1 MGAVIPVAVAQ
12 DWQPALPASE
22 LDDLNMRAVTIGAH
36 KLILLRTDGEIVA
49 YRDACPHEGFPLSV
63 HGERQDFVIMC
74 NKHLWEFDAATGE
87 HISRLPRA
95 QCNLKRYPVRETGG
109 VVEVDIAAVPLTPP
123 AAAGGSAGSC
133 P

>member
-1 MGAVIPVAVAQ
+1 MEGVLPGQAA

-22 LDDLNMRAVTIGAH
+22 LDDLNMRAVAIGAH
-36 KLILLRTDGEIVA
+36 QLILLRADGEVVA

-87 HISRLPRA
+87 HISRLPRP
-95 QCNLKRYPVRETGG
+95 QCNLRRYPVREVDGTI
-109 VVEVDIAAVPLTPP
+109 EVDIAAVDLSSVVSVGT
-123 AAAGGSAGSC
+123 AGSSR
-133 P
+133 